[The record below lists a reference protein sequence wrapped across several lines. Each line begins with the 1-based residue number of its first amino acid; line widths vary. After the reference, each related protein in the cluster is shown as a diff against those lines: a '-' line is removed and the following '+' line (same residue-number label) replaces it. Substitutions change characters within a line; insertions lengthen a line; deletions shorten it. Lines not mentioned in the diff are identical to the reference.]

1 MEICR
6 EDRGDLKGSP
16 FFCIDILE
24 KSHNL
29 HANYMVYQML
39 LYQFNKGDERAFKKL
54 FDNFFAPSCTFV
66 KRYIQEHEAV
76 EDVVQETFIHIWEKR
91 GIYTDMVYFKAYL
104 FKALR
109 NNALYYLRQHRES
122 EDVNPAMEDDSDSVL
137 NALIEEEVHREIISA
152 IDKLPTERRRI
163 VEMSMGGCSQ
173 EEIAEKMHVSVN
185 TIKTQKRKAY
195 AFLREE
201 LKNLFVFFLVIIN
214 L

>member
-1 MEICR
+1 
-6 EDRGDLKGSP
+6 
-16 FFCIDILE
+16 
-24 KSHNL
+24 
-29 HANYMVYQML
+29 ML
-39 LYQFNKGDERAFKKL
+39 LSQLNQGDERAFKKL
-54 FDNFFAPSCTFV
+54 FDSFFVSSCAFV
-66 KRYIQEHEAV
+66 NRYIQEHEAV
-76 EDVVQETFIHIWEKR
+76 EDVVQETFIQIWEKR

-109 NNALYYLRQHRES
+109 NNALYYLRQYQENEEVDPS
-122 EDVNPAMEDDSDSVL
+122 IEDNSDNIL
-137 NALIEEEVHREIISA
+137 NAIIEEEVHREIIRA

-173 EEIAEKMHVSVN
+173 EEIAEKLHVSIN

-201 LKNLFVFFLVIIN
+201 LKNLFIFFLVIMN

>member
-1 MEICR
+1 MLIF
-6 EDRGDLKGSP
+6 LK
-16 FFCIDILE
+16 

-29 HANYMVYQML
+29 HPNYTVCQML
-39 LYQFNKGDERAFKKL
+39 LYQFNHGDERAFKKL
-54 FDNFFAPSCTFV
+54 FDNFFNPSCAFV

-76 EDVVQETFIHIWEKR
+76 EDVVQDTFIHIWEKR

-109 NNALYYLRQHRES
+109 NNALYYLRQHREN
-122 EDVNPAMEDDSDSVL
+122 EDVHPAIEDDSDSVL
-137 NALIEEEVHREIISA
+137 NAIIEEEVHREIICA
-152 IDKLPTERRRI
+152 IDKLPPERRRI
-163 VEMSMGGCSQ
+163 VVMSMNGCSQ
-173 EEIAEKMHVSVN
+173 EEIAEKMNISVN

-201 LKNLFVFFLVIIN
+201 LKNLFVFFLVLMN